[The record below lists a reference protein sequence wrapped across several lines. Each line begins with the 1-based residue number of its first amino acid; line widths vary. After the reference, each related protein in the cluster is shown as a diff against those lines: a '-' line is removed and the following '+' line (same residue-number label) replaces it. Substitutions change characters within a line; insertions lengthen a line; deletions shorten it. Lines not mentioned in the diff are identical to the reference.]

1 MRLKVTVN
9 GVAYDV
15 DVEVEEEHRPPLG
28 AIFMGGGFV
37 PQHAAA
43 ASAAGAAAGTS
54 ADDGEA
60 VRAPLAGTVVRIPV
74 KEGQDIAEGDVM
86 VVLEA
91 MKMETE
97 ITASVA
103 GTVSAILVSVG
114 DAVTGG
120 APLVTVNPAS

>member
-1 MRLKVTVN
+1 MRLKVTVD

-15 DVEVEEEHRPPLG
+15 EVEVEEEHRAPLG

-43 ASAAGAAAGTS
+43 ASAAAADAGGGGG
-54 ADDGEA
+54 DE
-60 VRAPLAGTVVRIPV
+60 VKAPLAGTVVRIPA
-74 KEGQDIAEGDVM
+74 KEGAHIDAGDVL

-97 ITASVA
+97 ITASAA
-103 GTVSAILVSVG
+103 GMVQAVLVSVG
-114 DAVTGG
+114 DTVAGG
-120 APLVTVNPAS
+120 AVMVRVEPDE